1 MRALLGCIFLLA
13 FPALNAD
20 EPQAPPAQLPAPPQ
34 SPPAQPPPPAP
45 ANTLKPA
52 DRAEATPKGQLKNPY
67 TDDNAAIVE
76 AGHKLYMRYGCN
88 GCHGGNGGGGVC
100 PPLINDPWGDGGGE
114 RPPFPRGCP
123 RPRGSSGKG
132 PNPPCPGER
141 CPPRPPQGPVH
152 AA

>member
-20 EPQAPPAQLPAPPQ
+20 EPKAQPPAPPQSPPAQPPAPPQ

-52 DRAEATPKGQLKNPY
+52 DRVEATPKGQLKNPY

-88 GCHGGNGGGGVC
+88 GCHGGNGGGGIC
-100 PPLINDPWGDGGGE
+100 PPLVNDAWVCGWGDGARL
-114 RPPFPRGCP
+114 RPASLR
-123 RPRGSSGKG
+123 R
-132 PNPPCPGER
+132 
-141 CPPRPPQGPVH
+141 
-152 AA
+152 

>member
-20 EPQAPPAQLPAPPQ
+20 EPKAPPAQPPAPPQ

-52 DRAEATPKGQLKNPY
+52 DRVEATPKGQLKNPY

-88 GCHGGNGGGGVC
+88 GCHGGNGGGGRAVADTRLR
-100 PPLINDPWGDGGGE
+100 PFQLSRGAGE
-114 RPPFPRGCP
+114 QVRP
-123 RPRGSSGKG
+123 
-132 PNPPCPGER
+132 
-141 CPPRPPQGPVH
+141 

>member
-52 DRAEATPKGQLKNPY
+52 DRVEATPKGQLKNPRSEEQTSELQSRLHLVCRLLLEKKKQPRDAIY
-67 TDDNAAIVE
+67 TT
-76 AGHKLYMRYGCN
+76 H
-88 GCHGGNGGGGVC
+88 
-100 PPLINDPWGDGGGE
+100 
-114 RPPFPRGCP
+114 
-123 RPRGSSGKG
+123 S
-132 PNPPCPGER
+132 
-141 CPPRPPQGPVH
+141 
-152 AA
+152 

>member
-52 DRAEATPKGQLKNPY
+52 DRVEATPKGQLKNPY

-88 GCHGGNGGGGVC
+88 GCHGGNGGGGIC
-100 PPLINDPWGDGGGE
+100 PPLINDAWGYGGGGGTPLPAGSARRDRPAE
-114 RPPFPRGCP
+114 KGLQRRPPGEPGAP
-123 RPRGSSGKG
+123 LPAAG
-132 PNPPCPGER
+132 PT
-141 CPPRPPQGPVH
+141 
-152 AA
+152 